1 MAAAKLVT
9 TPLGFTGFTGQPGKA
24 GGVYFNDAAGNVWG
38 ISVRNAGTLV
48 ILDGDALNNPALN
61 VETMGTVVG
70 GQTLLGAQAAGGKQ
84 EDKKK

>member
-24 GGVYFNDAAGNVWG
+24 GGVFFNDAAGNVWG
-38 ISVRNAGTLV
+38 LSVRNAGTLV

-70 GQTLLGAQAAGGKQ
+70 GQTLLAADASARGPEQ
-84 EDKKK
+84 KK